1 MDDTAH
7 DRHTN
12 RTPFPRYWGVTA
24 ILLGLIVLAALNIT
38 STIGRMEA
46 RNALM
51 GPFLECV
58 ERNGGSFTTADHW
71 MKAGGRPIIVSD
83 LEVTAADRAIH
94 ETCWEQV
101 QYIGP

>member
-1 MDDTAH
+1 MDDIAR
-7 DRHTN
+7 DRQRNPTS
-12 RTPFPRYWGVTA
+12 FPRYWGVTA
-24 ILLGLIVLAALNIT
+24 VLLGVLVLTVLNIT

-58 ERNGGSFTTADHW
+58 ERNDGAFATADHW

-83 LEVTAADRAIH
+83 VEVTAEDRAIH
-94 ETCWEQV
+94 DICWEQV
-101 QYIGP
+101 QYAGP

>member
-7 DRHTN
+7 DRPTK

-24 ILLGLIVLAALNIT
+24 VLLGVLVLTVLNIT

-58 ERNGGSFTTADHW
+58 ERNGGSFTEADQW
-71 MKAGGRPIIVSD
+71 MKAGGRPIIVSEV
-83 LEVTAADRAIH
+83 EVTAEDRAIH
-94 ETCWEQV
+94 AICWEQV
-101 QYIGP
+101 QYAGP